1 LLQPVRL
8 LGMHVRTRKLVGAVV
23 LLLFLVI
30 YAVAVA
36 SIGAGHITEASPLLQ
51 LLYFV
56 VAGLAWVLPAGLL
69 LRWMARP

>member
-1 LLQPVRL
+1 
-8 LGMHVRTRKLVGAVV
+8 MHVRTRKLIGAVV
-23 LLLFLVI
+23 LLLFLLV
-30 YAVAVA
+30 YAMAVA
-36 SIGAGHITEASPLLQ
+36 SIGAGRITEASPLLQ

>member
-1 LLQPVRL
+1 
-8 LGMHVRTRKLVGAVV
+8 MHVRTRKLIGAVV
-23 LLLFLVI
+23 LLLFLLV

-36 SIGAGHITEASPLLQ
+36 SIGAGRITEASPLLQ
-51 LLYFV
+51 LLDFV

>member
-1 LLQPVRL
+1 
-8 LGMHVRTRKLVGAVV
+8 MHVRTRKLIGAVV
-23 LLLFLVI
+23 LLLFLLI

-36 SIGAGHITEASPLLQ
+36 SIGAGRITEASPLFQ

>member
-1 LLQPVRL
+1 
-8 LGMHVRTRKLVGAVV
+8 MHIRTRKLIGAVV
-23 LLLFLVI
+23 LLLFLLI
-30 YAVAVA
+30 YAMAVA
-36 SIGAGHITEASPLLQ
+36 SIGAGRVTEASPLLQ

>member
-1 LLQPVRL
+1 
-8 LGMHVRTRKLVGAVV
+8 MHVRTRKLIGAVV
-23 LLLFLVI
+23 LLLFLLV
-30 YAVAVA
+30 YAIAVA
-36 SIGAGHITEASPLLQ
+36 SIGAGRITEASPLLQ

>member
-1 LLQPVRL
+1 
-8 LGMHVRTRKLVGAVV
+8 MHVRTRKLIGAVV
-23 LLLFLVI
+23 LLLFLLV
-30 YAVAVA
+30 YAGTVA
-36 SIGAGHITEASPLLQ
+36 SIGAGRITEASPLFQ